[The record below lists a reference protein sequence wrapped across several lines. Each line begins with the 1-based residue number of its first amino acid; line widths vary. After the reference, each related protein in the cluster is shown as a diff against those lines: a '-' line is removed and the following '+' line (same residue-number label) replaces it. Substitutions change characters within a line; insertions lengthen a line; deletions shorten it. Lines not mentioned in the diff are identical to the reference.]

1 MYVRVIGPTQVGSFE
16 HLAHFENMA
25 SLNLFYRYYFGRYS
39 LEFTGLIPNS
49 YPYERYTLY
58 FDRLL
63 LFGSGIFCLQNVSLQ
78 FVIEMAATLR

>member
-16 HLAHFENMA
+16 HLAHFENMT

-39 LEFTGLIPNS
+39 LEFTGLIPHS
-49 YPYERYTLY
+49 YPYERYT
-58 FDRLL
+58 L